1 MSRSEKPGRVR
12 EPVQVYLDRAD
23 KELLDEVAR
32 KAGLSRAEIL
42 RRGLRRVADEIL
54 TEKPRG
60 FSLNSLIDSLA
71 GVDDLPSDLSSN
83 HDSYLYSG
91 HKGDARGTG

>member
-12 EPVQVYLDRAD
+12 QPVQVYLDRGD

-60 FSLNSLIDSLA
+60 FSLNSLIDSLG
-71 GVDDLPSDLSSN
+71 GVDDLPRDLSSN
-83 HDSYLYSG
+83 HDS
-91 HKGDARGTG
+91 